1 MKLLVNNIDVT
12 NLVVTATWSGSY
24 KQTARKLQFTIATS
38 PTDYYL
44 RTVNISAGQQVKF
57 SDQGKK
63 LFSGF
68 IFTKEKS
75 YKGNEI
81 SITAYDGSIYLLKN
95 KGAYNSKGMTAEAL
109 AQKICSDFGISVG
122 QMAKTGVIQSK
133 IFIGD
138 TLNDIIMTAY
148 SKAASQNG
156 KAYIMLMINDKLCV
170 IERGSFVIDHT
181 LTNQKEL
188 SNSRYSESIED
199 MVNKVQIVNE
209 IGSTNSSKVVDWSGL
224 DG

>member
-12 NLVVTATWSGSY
+12 NLVITVTWSGSY

-38 PTDYYL
+38 PTDYHL
-44 RTVNISAGQQVKF
+44 RSVNISVGQQVKF
-57 SDQGKK
+57 YDQDKK
-63 LFSGF
+63 LFCGF

-75 YKGNEI
+75 YKGNQI

-95 KGAYNSKGMTAEAL
+95 KGAYNFKGMTAETI
-109 AQKICSDFGISVG
+109 AQKICSDFGLSVG

-133 IFIGD
+133 TFISD

-156 KAYIMLMINDKLCV
+156 KAYIMLMINDKLSV

-181 LTNQKEL
+181 ITNQKEL
-188 SNSRYSESIED
+188 SDSRYTESIED
-199 MVNKVQIVNE
+199 MVNKVKIINE
-209 IGSTNSSKVVDWSGL
+209 VGSTSSSKAVDWSGL
-224 DG
+224 DD